1 MTIKEHVQASF
12 LSFIPAGV
20 VITLF
25 LQAFVW
31 IWWVAAFAA
40 TTTARLDALE
50 QRQLAMQQV
59 PERLAS
65 LSTKVDGV
73 SEQLVELRALILKTH
88 IKEMGQ

>member
-12 LSFIPAGV
+12 WRFIPVGV
-20 VITLF
+20 MLTLL

-40 TTTARLDALE
+40 TTTARLDGLE

-59 PERLAS
+59 PERIAS

-88 IKEMGQ
+88 IREMGR

>member
-12 LSFIPAGV
+12 WRFIPVGV
-20 VITLF
+20 MLTLL

-40 TTTARLDALE
+40 TTTARLDGLE

-59 PERLAS
+59 PERIAS

-73 SEQLVELRALILKTH
+73 SEQLVELRSLILKTH
-88 IKEMGQ
+88 IKEMGR

>member
-12 LSFIPAGV
+12 WRFIPVGV
-20 VITLF
+20 MLTLL

-40 TTTARLDALE
+40 TTTARLDGLE

-59 PERLAS
+59 PERIAS
-65 LSTKVDGV
+65 LSTKVDGI
-73 SEQLVELRALILKTH
+73 SEQLVELRALILRTH
-88 IKEMGQ
+88 IREMKR

>member
-1 MTIKEHVQASF
+1 MMTKEDIHKSF
-12 LSFIPAGV
+12 WRFIPVGV
-20 VITLF
+20 VLTLL

-73 SEQLVELRALILKTH
+73 SEQLVELRVLILKTH